1 VPRGARPS
9 PAGTQRLRLVTPQRV
24 TASRDTWSVP
34 DIEALRPLTPR
45 RSRWADV
52 LLHRRR
58 LTTAAVV
65 FPLVLWAARTSLPTG
80 LEVTT
85 AWWFLLAVVAAL
97 ASLALATYVPLAR
110 TDGTR
115 AGGSP
120 CAAAAVVFVVL
131 VGPALGTATASLVSG
146 APALFLAAAA
156 LGHRVLGVSACGPTR
171 R

>member
-1 VPRGARPS
+1 MTPPV
-9 PAGTQRLRLVTPQRV
+9 TQGP
-24 TASRDTWSVP
+24 DTWSVP

-58 LTTAAVV
+58 LVTAAVA
-65 FPLVLWAARTSLPTG
+65 FPLVLWAAHTSLPAG
-80 LEVTT
+80 LEVGA
-85 AWWFLLAVVAAL
+85 AWWALLALTATL
-97 ASLALATYVPLAR
+97 SSLALATYVPLAR
-110 TDGTR
+110 TDGTNA
-115 AGGSP
+115 AGGP

-131 VGPALGTATASLVSG
+131 VGPALGTATTSLVSG

-156 LGHRVLGVSACGPTR
+156 LGQRVLGASACGPTR

>member
-1 VPRGARPS
+1 MTS
-9 PAGTQRLRLVTPQRV
+9 PATQD
-24 TASRDTWSVP
+24 RDTWSVP
-34 DIEALRPLTPR
+34 DIEALRPLAPR

-58 LTTAAVV
+58 LIAATVL
-65 FPLVLWAARTSLPTG
+65 FPLVLWAARTSLPPG
-80 LEVTT
+80 LEPSP
-85 AWWFLLAVVAAL
+85 ASWALLALVATL
-97 ASLALATYVPLAR
+97 SSLALATYVPLAR
-110 TDGTR
+110 TDETR

-131 VGPALGTATASLVSG
+131 VGPALGTVTTSAVSG

-156 LGHRVLGVSACGPTR
+156 LGQRVLGASACGPTR

>member
-1 VPRGARPS
+1 MTPPV
-9 PAGTQRLRLVTPQRV
+9 TQG
-24 TASRDTWSVP
+24 RDTWSVP

-58 LTTAAVV
+58 LVTAAIAL
-65 FPLVLWAARTSLPTG
+65 PLVLWAARTSLPAG

-85 AWWFLLAVVAAL
+85 AWWALLALVATL
-97 ASLALATYVPLAR
+97 SSLALATYVPLAR
-110 TDGTR
+110 TDETR

-131 VGPALGTATASLVSG
+131 VGPALGTATASAVSV

-156 LGHRVLGVSACGPTR
+156 LGQRVLGASACGPTR

>member
-1 VPRGARPS
+1 MTPPV
-9 PAGTQRLRLVTPQRV
+9 TQRPD
-24 TASRDTWSVP
+24 SWSVP

-58 LTTAAVV
+58 LITAAVA

-80 LEVTT
+80 LEATT
-85 AWWFLLAVVAAL
+85 AWWALLALAATL
-97 ASLALATYVPLAR
+97 SSLALATYVPLAR
-110 TDGTR
+110 TDETR
-115 AGGSP
+115 AGGSA

-156 LGHRVLGVSACGPTR
+156 LGQRVLGASACGPTR

>member
-1 VPRGARPS
+1 MTPPV
-9 PAGTQRLRLVTPQRV
+9 TQG
-24 TASRDTWSVP
+24 RDTWSVP

-58 LTTAAVV
+58 LITAAVAL
-65 FPLVLWAARTSLPTG
+65 PLVLWAARSALPAG

-85 AWWFLLAVVAAL
+85 AWWALLALVATMS
-97 ASLALATYVPLAR
+97 SLALATYVPLSR
-110 TDGTR
+110 TDETR

-131 VGPALGTATASLVSG
+131 VGPALGNATASLVSG

-156 LGHRVLGVSACGPTR
+156 LGQRVLGASACGPTR
-171 R
+171 H

>member
-1 VPRGARPS
+1 MTPPV
-9 PAGTQRLRLVTPQRV
+9 TQG
-24 TASRDTWSVP
+24 RDAWSVP
-34 DIEALRPLTPR
+34 DIEALRPLAPR

-58 LTTAAVV
+58 LVTAAVA
-65 FPLVLWAARTSLPTG
+65 FPLVLWAART
-80 LEVTT
+80 
-85 AWWFLLAVVAAL
+85 
-97 ASLALATYVPLAR
+97 
-110 TDGTR
+110 DGTS

-156 LGHRVLGVSACGPTR
+156 LGQRVLGASACGPAR

>member
-1 VPRGARPS
+1 MTPPV
-9 PAGTQRLRLVTPQRV
+9 TQG
-24 TASRDTWSVP
+24 RDAWSVP
-34 DIEALRPLTPR
+34 DIEALRPLAPR

-58 LTTAAVV
+58 LVTAAVA
-65 FPLVLWAARTSLPTG
+65 FPLVLWAARTSMPAG
-80 LEVTT
+80 LEVGA
-85 AWWFLLAVVAAL
+85 AWWALLALTATL
-97 ASLALATYVPLAR
+97 GSLALATYVPLAR
-110 TDGTR
+110 TDGTS

-156 LGHRVLGVSACGPTR
+156 LGQRVLGASACGPAR

>member
-1 VPRGARPS
+1 MTPPV
-9 PAGTQRLRLVTPQRV
+9 TQG
-24 TASRDTWSVP
+24 RDAWSVP
-34 DIEALRPLTPR
+34 DIEALRPLAPR

-58 LTTAAVV
+58 LVTAAVA
-65 FPLVLWAARTSLPTG
+65 FPLVLWAARTSMPAG
-80 LEVTT
+80 LEVG
-85 AWWFLLAVVAAL
+85 ASWWALLALTATL
-97 ASLALATYVPLAR
+97 GSLALATYVPLAR
-110 TDGTR
+110 TDGTS

-131 VGPALGTATASLVSG
+131 VEPALGTATASLVSG

-156 LGHRVLGVSACGPTR
+156 LGQRVLGASACGPAR